1 MLKVTIY
8 IEKDEFDLFFI
19 WINRLNN
26 GLITSKPVAYS
37 TAPEGF
43 RKPLQLSLD
52 PNMYYLIQDAES
64 DLKTLEDTFGEIN
77 IEFEPMSRS
86 WELRTINDILR
97 NSRRYDL
104 EAHLVYTALYTL
116 SDVPDLSPA
125 EAMIIAEREW
135 ITRRKNADA

>member
-8 IEKDEFDLFFI
+8 IEKEEFDPFFI

-26 GLITSKPVAYS
+26 GLLTSKPIAYS

-43 RKPLQLSLD
+43 RQPLQLSLE
-52 PNMYYLIQDAES
+52 PNMYYLITDAES
-64 DLKTLEDTFGEIN
+64 DLKALEDTLGEMDLD
-77 IEFEPMSRS
+77 FEPMSQS

-116 SDVPDLSPA
+116 ADVPDLSPA

-135 ITRRKNADA
+135 ITRRKDDDA

>member
-8 IEKDEFDLFFI
+8 IERAEFDPFFI

-26 GLITSKPVAYS
+26 GLLTSKPIAYS
-37 TAPEGF
+37 TASEGF
-43 RKPLQLSLD
+43 REPLQLSLE
-52 PNMYYLIQDAES
+52 PNMYYLITDAES
-64 DLKTLEDTFGEIN
+64 NLQTLEDTYGKIG
-77 IEFEPMSRS
+77 IDFEPISQS

-104 EAHLVYTALYTL
+104 EAQLVYTALYTL
-116 SDVPDLSPA
+116 ADVPGITPA

-135 ITRRKNADA
+135 ITRRKDNNV